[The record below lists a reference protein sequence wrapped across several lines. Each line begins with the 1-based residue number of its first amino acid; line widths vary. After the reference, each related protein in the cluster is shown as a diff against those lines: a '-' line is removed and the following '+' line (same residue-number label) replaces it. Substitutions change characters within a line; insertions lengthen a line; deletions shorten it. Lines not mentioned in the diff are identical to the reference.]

1 MSLSSN
7 TLSQI
12 QVTIHIGRVVH
23 MYLLSAQ
30 IHLVLWFW
38 RLLDRVLLSFE
49 ERAPFDLDLLSPTLN
64 LLNTAW
70 IFQIKS
76 GLR

>member
-1 MSLSSN
+1 
-7 TLSQI
+7 
-12 QVTIHIGRVVH
+12 